1 MKISSRLLAFVTLGS
16 LAVVV
21 ALPLFF
27 VLLQAVFPRFAEGSF
42 AQPFGAF
49 VTTLGDMRVL
59 HMAGNTIIMGIA
71 VCALSLVLALP
82 LAMLRGLVRLPGA
95 ELWDI
100 VMLVPIMIPPY
111 VGAFAWVLML
121 QSGGYV
127 SQLTGSQFGTF
138 IFSVPGIVVVMSLHL
153 FPIIYFAASRAFLAT
168 SGRFAEAARVMG
180 ASHLY
185 ALVRVTLPLA
195 APAIVASLLL
205 VFSLTIEEYGTP
217 AALGAA
223 ANFEVLVT
231 AIEERVNDYPVDIPG
246 AAILS
251 LLLVGLALAAYVSQ
265 QVLLSRGSY
274 TTISGK
280 GRQTALPDIGRWKAP
295 AHALF
300 ALMSLAAVA
309 LPITAV
315 ILTASTRTLSGGMAA
330 DNFTTAN
337 FMRVFSNTGGG
348 MSALGTSLTLALGAA
363 LCTGLLGSLIAYL
376 ISRGDGS
383 GEKMRGRAAIDAFSS
398 LPNVIPG
405 MVVAVGL
412 ILAWNQ
418 RWWPVTPYNTVF
430 ILLLAYVCLL
440 LPYPVRYVGA
450 ALRQIGMS
458 LDNAARVAGAG
469 SARVL
474 RSILAPLV
482 APHLLVAMAVVFA
495 IATRELV
502 TSIML
507 APPGIKTVAIFVFRQ
522 FEQGSP
528 ATGMAM
534 AVIAILSST
543 LLLVGFQVLGKRLG
557 ADTA

>member
-1 MKISSRLLAFVTLGS
+1 
-16 LAVVV
+16 VV

-49 VTTLGDMRVL
+49 ATTLGDMRVL
-59 HMAGNTIIMGIA
+59 HMAGNTIVMGIA
-71 VCALSLVLALP
+71 VCALSLALALP

-100 VMLVPIMIPPY
+100 VLLVPIMIPPY

-127 SQLTGSQFGTF
+127 SQLTGTQFGAF

-153 FPIIYFAASRAFLAT
+153 FPVIYFAASRAFLAT

-180 ASHLY
+180 ASPLY
-185 ALVRVTLPLA
+185 ALARVTLPLA

-217 AALGAA
+217 AALGAS

-231 AIEERVNDYPVDIPG
+231 AIEERINDYPIDIPG
-246 AAILS
+246 ASILS

-265 QVLLSRGSY
+265 QVLLSRGSF

-280 GRQTALPDIGRWKAP
+280 GRQTALPDIGRWRAP

-309 LPITAV
+309 LPISAV
-315 ILTASTRTLSGGMAA
+315 ILTASTRTLSGGLAA

-337 FMRVFSNTGGG
+337 FIAVFSNASGG
-348 MSALGTSLTLALGAA
+348 MDALGTSLMLALGAA

-450 ALRQIGMS
+450 ALRQIGVS